1 MVATKG
7 ASTSRG
13 VRLRFKQKLVSGS
26 SKQIAT
32 IELVKRLKTLH
43 EELKKIDQEE
53 VDTDSLASI
62 TKELINESLTGHK
75 DKSVKAYVAACLA
88 DVLRLHAPDAPYTD
102 GELRDVFDFFVRQ
115 LQNISDTS
123 GPYFDT
129 IFHLLET
136 LSTVKI
142 VLLILDLQDSDGLM
156 DQLFHDFFDV
166 IRPEMP
172 KNVHKHMLDILYQLT
187 EESSS
192 LPKNAFKAILSQFDE
207 RKDENPAAYKLA
219 YDLCNSAID
228 KLQRCVSQYFTHVIV
243 SASEKSGA
251 SQEDLNSFKSAHD
264 LIKGLNRSVPKLL
277 LNVVPQ
283 LEEELKLDDLNLRLV
298 ATQVLGE
305 MFAEK
310 GSTLATDYDN
320 LWKTW
325 LSRRNDKVAVVRIA
339 WADHCL
345 ALYQNHPELAKQIN
359 DAIRSKMSDPD
370 EKVRIA
376 FCKIFSQIDYE
387 SALKLVDKELLE
399 VLGSRCRDRKQ
410 GVRQEAINS
419 LARLYNLAFIEIA
432 DFEEKVMEKFDWI
445 PKEILNTLYT
455 NDNEIIACVE
465 KVLHEQILP
474 HNSDVSA
481 RVERMLIVLQS
492 LDGKAKKAFFSLFQ
506 RQRDAMNEMDV
517 YLRMCEKYKGGDGK
531 EEEKVAVL
539 LAQVVKRIAGKLPD
553 PPKSINHLSNVAKLN
568 DIRLYRLLRDLM
580 SPESDYKTVKKAEK
594 DVFKHIEQSAASAL
608 ETFSILIRR
617 VSLTIFNGDIVPLL
631 LHKLR
636 DLPPS
641 TSRSKN
647 IVSTTQELLKDISS
661 RFPALYRAHV
671 NELMRLLSEDLNDLS
686 VENTLEALAKFS
698 KTYPDETPQ
707 DIERLFRYAMEGTPI
722 QARRASMIMGHMR
735 DKHEISGELLQAII
749 KIALYSVQSYENRS
763 DDITNF
769 ILNELILKN
778 RHEATPNEPE
788 WVKDEELDDECKA
801 KVLGLKILVNRLIAR
816 PEDEAAEDLAK
827 PVFKLLW
834 TLIRE
839 GGEFLPD
846 KSTSPSFQSRLRL
859 AAAKSVLKL
868 ARKKVYDNMIPV
880 GDFKELALM
889 IQDPCYQVRHA
900 FSSRLI
906 RYCSGYQ
913 LSARFLAIFFL
924 VAHEPEGSDILPMA
938 WEDNLAMFEMALV
951 RLIYLLSHHPDFSC
965 EIKDLIDAMKYIDF
979 FLDTVANADNMSFL
993 YYIVGRLK
1001 QVQDIDPSAKS
1012 DNLYTLS
1019 DLAQHLIRERCK
1031 ASSWTLLSFPNQV
1044 VLPKDMFRP
1053 LLDAPAAAEIMVKN
1067 YLPKDFMKVLVK
1079 RQGLGSSKDKAK
1091 RSQRNES
1098 KKADTS
1104 ARKRRRADD
1113 QT

>member
-13 VRLRFKQKLVSGS
+13 VRLRFKQKLVSGM

-32 IELVKRLKTLH
+32 TELVKRLKTLH

-53 VDTDSLASI
+53 VDTDSLASV

-142 VLLILDLQDSDGLM
+142 VLLIIDLQDSDELM
-156 DQLFHDFFDV
+156 NQLFHDFFDV

-172 KNVHKHMLDILYQLT
+172 KNVHKYMLEILYQLT

-192 LPKNAFKAILSQFDE
+192 LPKNAFKVILSQFDE

-243 SASEKSGA
+243 SAAEKSGA

-277 LNVVPQ
+277 SNVIPQ

-310 GSTLATDYDN
+310 GSTLAIDYDS

-325 LSRRNDKVAVVRIA
+325 LSRRNDKVAAVRIA

-387 SALKLVDKELLE
+387 SALKLADKELLE

-432 DFEEKVMEKFDWI
+432 GSEEKVMEKFDWI

-506 RQRDAMNEMDV
+506 RQRDAMNEMDI

-568 DIRLYRLLRDLM
+568 DIRLYKLLRDLM

-594 DVFKHIEQSAASAL
+594 DVFKYIEQSAASAL

-636 DLPPS
+636 DLSPS
-641 TSRSKN
+641 TSWSKD

-661 RFPALYRAHV
+661 RFPALYRAHID
-671 NELMRLLSEDLNDLS
+671 ELTRLLSEDLNDIS

-698 KTYPDETPQ
+698 KIYPDETPQ
-707 DIERLFRYAMEGTPI
+707 DI
-722 QARRASMIMGHMR
+722 QV
-735 DKHEISGELLQAII
+735 
-749 KIALYSVQSYENRS
+749 ALCSVQSYEDRS
-763 DDITNF
+763 DEVTNF

-846 KSTSPSFQSRLRL
+846 KSTSPTFQSRLRL

-880 GDFKELALM
+880 GNFKELALM
-889 IQDPCYQVRHA
+889 IQLLSAECAV
-900 FSSRLI
+900 
-906 RYCSGYQ
+906 SGY
-913 LSARFLAIFFL
+913 
-924 VAHEPEGSDILPMA
+924 ILFG
-938 WEDNLAMFEMALV
+938 EDNLAMFEMALV

-979 FLDTVANADNMSFL
+979 FLDTMANADNMSFL

-1001 QVQDIDPSAKS
+1001 QVQDIDPSVKS

-1044 VLPKDMFRP
+1044 ALPKDMFRP

-1079 RQGLGSSKDKAK
+1079 RQGLGSSKDKVK